1 MEPGEPRAKRSASW
15 PLGSSTDDELLQQ
28 MPAVTRSQTAAARRA
43 MSTFAT
49 ARESLAATAHQRR
62 YPSGTERHVAFRR
75 RLRRLS
81 FVPSEEEFKE
91 SGSKA
96 LGRESS
102 SFSSSD
108 CSPEA
113 ADHDH
118 DLDPDEQA
126 VKNTPPSTP
135 WFLRTPIYIS
145 CFFILGFL
153 VGSYLLLPENLGG
166 PAAATTTMESSPK
179 PRFSYGPS
187 DFRVLDPIA
196 TRAFGVSSLLPG
208 PNGST
213 AAAETCLDTVCD
225 AYGDMV
231 QTWQPEASRFRPW
244 VGYGVC
250 KGMCQVIDAKIG
262 NALLKCLNDEMKDER
277 RRNGNG
283 LLDKR
288 VCLDREEKKK
298 KS

>member
-1 MEPGEPRAKRSASW
+1 MEPGEPPAKRSASW
-15 PLGSSTDDELLQQ
+15 PLGSSTDDELQQQ

-49 ARESLAATAHQRR
+49 AHESLAATAHQRR
-62 YPSGTERHVAFRR
+62 YPSGPERHVAFRR

-102 SFSSSD
+102 AFSSDS
-108 CSPEA
+108 SPEA

-118 DLDPDEQA
+118 DHDADADAQA
-126 VKNTPPSTP
+126 
-135 WFLRTPIYIS
+135 
-145 CFFILGFL
+145 
-153 VGSYLLLPENLGG
+153 NLGG
-166 PAAATTTMESSPK
+166 PAAAATTVASSPK

-213 AAAETCLDTVCD
+213 AAVETCLDTVCD

-298 KS
+298 KKSD